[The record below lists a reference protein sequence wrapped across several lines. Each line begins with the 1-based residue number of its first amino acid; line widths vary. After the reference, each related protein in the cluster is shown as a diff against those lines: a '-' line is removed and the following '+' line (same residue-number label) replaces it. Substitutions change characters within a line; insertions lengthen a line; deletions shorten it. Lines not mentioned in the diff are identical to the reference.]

1 MPTVSTQELDTY
13 KHETS
18 AAVEAATALEVKDFE
33 GVMDAADFLFDVKGA
48 AERVTERKEEI
59 TRPMNEALKSARSLF
74 KPIEEACAKA
84 EQIAKE
90 KLLAW
95 HYGEWE
101 ARRPTDNKIHG
112 TRGNVTIV
120 ERQTVEI
127 TDEAAIPRGL
137 CSPDP
142 KKIEHYLLTG
152 KKLKAAKLVPTYT
165 IAAGRN

>member
-1 MPTVSTQELDTY
+1 M
-13 KHETS
+13 
-18 AAVEAATALEVKDFE
+18 
-33 GVMDAADFLFDVKGA
+33 GAADFLFYVKGTG
-48 AERVTERKEEI
+48 ERVTARKEEI

-90 KLLAW
+90 KLLTW
-95 HYGEWE
+95 HFSEWE
-101 ARRPTDNKIHG
+101 AGRQTDNKIHG

-120 ERQTVEI
+120 ERSTVEI

-142 KKIEHYLLTG
+142 KKIEHYLLSG
-152 KKLKAAKLVPTYT
+152 KKLRGAKLVPTYT